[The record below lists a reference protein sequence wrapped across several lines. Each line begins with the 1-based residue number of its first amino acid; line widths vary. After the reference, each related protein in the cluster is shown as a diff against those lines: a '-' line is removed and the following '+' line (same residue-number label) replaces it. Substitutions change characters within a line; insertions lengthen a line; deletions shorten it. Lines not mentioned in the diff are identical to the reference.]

1 MTRRV
6 SSLTLFGALVVGAVA
21 ALGSAAWA
29 ADPRETQ
36 AARSFYAGKYEDAL
50 SAYVDLAAST
60 GNPMYM
66 CEIGR
71 CQSRL
76 GRNDEAVRN
85 VRDCLAQAK
94 LAPKKRTEFKALL
107 TELESGRAGMPAAAP
122 PAGAPPAWTPP
133 PGQPAP
139 GQPPPG
145 YPPAPPP
152 APPAGAYPPPP
163 AGAPAAAP
171 PPGAYPPPGAPGAP
185 GQPPGG
191 YAYPPPNQAGAMPP
205 PMGPPGAVDV
215 NAAYP
220 AQGGG
225 SKTGAYVI
233 GGIGVVA
240 GLAGAGLGY
249 LAGSAFKDV
258 EREYNADTEK
268 KGKLFNTLQFVGYG
282 LGAAGITTAII
293 LMVRS
298 GGSER
303 AETPSGLALGVQ
315 PNGVVLQGSF

>member
-6 SSLTLFGALVVGAVA
+6 SSPILSTLAL
-21 ALGSAAWA
+21 ALGFLAAGGSPARA

-36 AARSFYAGKYEDAL
+36 AARNFYAGKYEDAL

-60 GNPMYM
+60 GNPIYM

-85 VRDCLAQAK
+85 LRDCLAQAK
-94 LAPKKRTEFKALL
+94 LLPKKRSEFKALL
-107 TELESGRAGMPAAAP
+107 TDLESGRAAAPTAAP

-133 PGQPAP
+133 PGQPVA

-145 YPPAPPP
+145 YPPPPPPAPPGGYP
-152 APPAGAYPPPP
+152 AQAPGTPAAAPPAGAYPPP
-163 AGAPAAAP
+163 GAPAAAAP
-171 PPGAYPPPGAPGAP
+171 PA
-185 GQPPGG
+185 GG
-191 YAYPPPNQAGAMPP
+191 YAYPPPGAMPP
-205 PMGPPGAVDV
+205 PMAPPGAVDM

-220 AQGGG
+220 TQGGG
-225 SKTGAYVI
+225 SKTGAYII
-233 GGIGVVA
+233 GGVGLA
-240 GLAGAGLGY
+240 AALAGAGLGY
-249 LAGSAFKDV
+249 MANSAFNDV

-268 KGKLFNTLQFVGYG
+268 KGKLYNTLQFVGYG

-303 AETPSGLALGVQ
+303 AEAPSGLAFGVQ
-315 PNGVVLQGSF
+315 PNGVLLQGSF